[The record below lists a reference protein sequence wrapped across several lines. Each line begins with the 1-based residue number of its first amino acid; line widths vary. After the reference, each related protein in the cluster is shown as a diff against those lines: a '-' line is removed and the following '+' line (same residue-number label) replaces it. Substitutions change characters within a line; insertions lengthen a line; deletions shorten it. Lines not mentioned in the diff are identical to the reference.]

1 MKYKRYLDLLARIR
15 ARWTRISLT
24 KKRSVV
30 AVLVFV
36 IVALIVSLEVYPF
49 GSSFVVGKAAPR
61 SVRATRTV
69 QFRDTAR
76 TRQEQDAA
84 EAAVQDVY
92 DVNSASRPT
101 AQARTNELFSSV
113 DEAVA
118 SPNPD
123 KAAMVR
129 NRVGPAVPQGLI
141 DSLLAMTPEQRKQA
155 QAASLSGISVLDGPV
170 TQKGLVYAQERAKK
184 LVDTAT
190 ADPTARVAAEQ
201 IANTYIEPNATLN
214 AVETAKRKK
223 AVRDKVKPV
232 VTTRLE
238 GELIIKKGETV
249 TPEVQSLLR
258 SLGFASTT
266 DTPYNL
272 LLTILFALAIF
283 ILAVLY
289 LYKERR
295 HIYDSP
301 GLLALLGGMVVIY
314 TIVAKVLTLTATSTS
329 SYWGYLM
336 PTAAVALITAVLLD
350 TNVAVMMVF
359 VCSLITGVL
368 YGGSFTIASFAL
380 LGGLFPA
387 LLVSHT
393 SSRHQLRRA
402 SLYTSIWLAFV
413 AFGITMMSP
422 IRQDL
427 ALHSALGLLNGAICG
442 VVAMGALPF
451 LETTFRVTTN
461 TWLLELASPEQEM
474 LKDLSMQ
481 APGTYSH
488 SVMVANLSEAAAREV
503 GSDPL
508 LARVA
513 AYYHDIG
520 KIKRPQFFVENQPPG
535 RNPHDNLSPNLSA
548 LIIISHVKD
557 GVEILEKNHIPPD
570 LVEIIKEHHGNSL
583 VRYFYEKA
591 LESSEKGDVEESRF
605 RYHFD
610 RPHRRTAGILMLADS
625 VEATAK
631 TLERP
636 SASQIEQMV
645 DRIIGGKLEDGQMD
659 DCELTFSDFKK
670 VRDAFLKILI
680 SAYHPRVDYPLPSV
694 LPAGRKKRASK
705 GLGGTSS
712 GVNGPAASPA
722 KAPKMVAGLG
732 PVEPRGT
739 ERGPG

>member
-1 MKYKRYLDLLARIR
+1 
-15 ARWTRISLT
+15 
-24 KKRSVV
+24 
-30 AVLVFV
+30 
-36 IVALIVSLEVYPF
+36 
-49 GSSFVVGKAAPR
+49 
-61 SVRATRTV
+61 
-69 QFRDTAR
+69 
-76 TRQEQDAA
+76 
-84 EAAVQDVY
+84 
-92 DVNSASRPT
+92 
-101 AQARTNELFSSV
+101 
-113 DEAVA
+113 
-118 SPNPD
+118 
-123 KAAMVR
+123 MVR
-129 NRVGPAVPQGLI
+129 
-141 DSLLAMTPEQRKQA
+141 S
-155 QAASLSGISVLDGPV
+155 
-170 TQKGLVYAQERAKK
+170 
-184 LVDTAT
+184 
-190 ADPTARVAAEQ
+190 AEG
-201 IANTYIEPNATLN
+201 
-214 AVETAKRKK
+214 
-223 AVRDKVKPV
+223 
-232 VTTRLE
+232 LE
-238 GELIIKKGETV
+238 GELIIKKGEVV
-249 TPEVQSLLR
+249 TPEVQALLR

-266 DTPYNL
+266 YTPYNL
-272 LLTILFALAIF
+272 LLTILFTLAIF
-283 ILAVLY
+283 ILATLY
-289 LYKERR
+289 LYREKRE
-295 HIYDSP
+295 IYDSP
-301 GLLALLGGMVVIY
+301 GLLALLGGMLVIY
-314 TIVAKVLTLTATSTS
+314 TIAAKVLTIAATSTS

-393 SSRHQLRRA
+393 SNRHQLRRA
-402 SLYTSIWLAFV
+402 GLYTSFWLAFV
-413 AFGITMMSP
+413 AFGITMLSP

-427 ALHSALGLLNGAICG
+427 LLHSALGLLNGAVCG
-442 VVAMGALPF
+442 IIAMGALPF

-488 SVMVANLSEAAAREV
+488 SVMVANLAEAAAREV

-513 AYYHDIG
+513 SYYHDIG
-520 KIKRPQFFVENQPPG
+520 KIKRPQFFVENQAPG

-591 LESSEKGDVEESRF
+591 LESSEKGEVEESRF

-625 VEATAK
+625 VEATAR
-631 TLERP
+631 TLDRP

-645 DRIIGGKLEDGQMD
+645 DRIIQGKLDDGQMD
-659 DCELTFSDFKK
+659 DCDLTFSDFKK
-670 VRDAFLKILI
+670 IRDAFLKILI

-694 LPAGRKKRASK
+694 VPAGRKKRASK
-705 GLGGTSS
+705 SADRAPAGAGGHT
-712 GVNGPAASPA
+712 PSPA

-732 PVEPRGT
+732 PVERRGT
-739 ERGPG
+739 ERGPGR